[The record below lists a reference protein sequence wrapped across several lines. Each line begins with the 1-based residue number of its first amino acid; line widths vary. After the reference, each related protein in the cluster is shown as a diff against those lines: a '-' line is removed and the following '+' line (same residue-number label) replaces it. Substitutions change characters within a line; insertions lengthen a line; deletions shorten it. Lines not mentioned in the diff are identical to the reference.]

1 MLRTSVLLLIGLFL
15 VGCGG
20 GTIPV
25 APPHN
30 SGSSSGTGSS
40 SGSSGTN
47 NSGSGSSG
55 SGASSSGTS
64 SSGSSGSGSSSGSSG
79 SSGVGS
85 SGSGGSSPS
94 SAPSGVVGPSSFTFS
109 GYNWGTD
116 GGTAPPVGNINGNV
130 GTFDPK
136 NVTVGSELVL
146 GTHTNQERQRD
157 PVRRVGGHQ
166 QADFHLRN
174 IRVHIQGVGGFV
186 RFRCRGLSV
195 CHQLRNRNRY
205 GAGGE
210 QARCRGLY
218 ELARS
223 VKLSGHPS
231 FRIRPEQQSRL
242 QNRVAAHLHR
252 LVRGWPL
259 VVHHTQAYPERSGIL
274 FVQYMGHEQLF
285 LGRYGNDWTDAIHL
299 RQQLQVHQVVQSGNG
314 VI

>member
-40 SGSSGTN
+40 SGSSGSN
-47 NSGSGSSG
+47 NSGSASSG

-85 SGSGGSSPS
+85 SGSGGSSPN

-130 GTFDPK
+130 GTFDPN
-136 NVTVGSELVL
+136 NVTVGSELALALTQTKNGSGIQSVGSEVISKQTFTY
-146 GTHTNQERQRD
+146 GTFEFTS
-157 PVRRVGGHQ
+157 RVS
-166 QADFHLRN
+166 QALSGSDA
-174 IRVHIQGVGGFV
+174 GGF
-186 RFRCRGLSV
+186 
-195 CHQLRNRNRY
+195 
-205 GAGGE
+205 
-210 QARCRGLY
+210 LY
-218 ELARS
+218 ATNSETE
-223 VKLSGHPS
+223 
-231 FRIRPEQQSRL
+231 ID
-242 QNRVAAHLHR
+242 
-252 LVRGWPL
+252 
-259 VVHHTQAYPERSGIL
+259 
-274 FVQYMGHEQLF
+274 M
-285 LGRYGNDWTDAIHL
+285 
-299 RQQLQVHQVVQSGNG
+299 
-314 VI
+314 